1 MMDRA
6 SGKAM
11 SFQNRSLRFA
21 FLAVAACATA
31 AGQPWVTLFDGKTL
45 DGWAV
50 HEGTGKIVVED
61 GLIVGTPALNR
72 GSTTIPSA
80 PGAQPI
86 TLRPPTSTFL
96 CTTREYGDFILE
108 FDVKMDPG
116 VNTGVQFRSL
126 ISGPNTRVMARR
138 QGKEVEMQLSP
149 DSVYGYQFEIVDAE
163 RGTTGNVYDEGR
175 RSINLDNSMKDRPG
189 AATAFKDKEW
199 NKCRIECRGDW
210 IRTWVNGVACADVHD
225 SMVLRG
231 IIGLQVHNV
240 PPGSD
245 KPNRV
250 WFRNIRIQDL
260 R

>member
-1 MMDRA
+1 
-6 SGKAM
+6 M
-11 SFQNRSLRFA
+11 SFDNRYLRFA
-21 FLAVAACATA
+21 LLLVAACATM
-31 AGQPWVTLFDGKTL
+31 AGQQWVNLFDGKTL
-45 DGWAV
+45 NGWAV

-61 GLIVGTPALNR
+61 GTIVGTPALNR
-72 GSTTIPSA
+72 SATTIPAA

-86 TLRPPTSTFL
+86 VLRPPTSTFL

-116 VNTGVQFRSL
+116 VNTGVQFRSQ
-126 ISGPNTRVMARR
+126 ISGPNTRVMRKR
-138 QGKEVEMQLSP
+138 QGKEEEMQLSP

-163 RGTTGNVYDEGR
+163 RGATGNVYDEGR

-199 NKCRIECRGDW
+199 NKGRIECRGDW
-210 IRTWVNGVACADVHD
+210 IRTWVNGIACADFHD
-225 SMVLRG
+225 SMVARG

-240 PPGSD
+240 PQGSV
-245 KPNRV
+245 KPNQV
-250 WFRNIRIQDL
+250 WFRNIRIQEL